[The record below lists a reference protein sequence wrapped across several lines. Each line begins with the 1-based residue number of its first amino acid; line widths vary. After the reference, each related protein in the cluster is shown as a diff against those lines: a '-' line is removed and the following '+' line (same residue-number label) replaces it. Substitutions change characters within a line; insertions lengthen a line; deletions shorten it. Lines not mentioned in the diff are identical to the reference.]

1 MARKGREAALKRARE
16 KARQE
21 KREAK
26 QERRLARE
34 PDDEGP
40 ATEIE
45 EQALM
50 EEFARLSER
59 HESNQIT
66 TEKFNEERT
75 RIFTE
80 LGIESGD

>member
-1 MARKGREAALKRARE
+1 MARKSREAVLKRQRE

-34 PDDEGP
+34 AQETSVDP
-40 ATEIE
+40 AD

-50 EEFARLSER
+50 EQFARLSER
-59 HESNQIT
+59 HENNQIST
-66 TEKFNEERT
+66 ADFEAQRH
-75 RIFTE
+75 RIFVE